1 MKYTYRL
8 LSVLLFFSAVFGA
21 FAYAAWSQF
30 LVTDSTIFIG
40 MSFIAGL
47 TSAICFI
54 LSAVLFVVPEEK
66 I

>member
-8 LSVLLFFSAVFGA
+8 LSVLLFFSAVFAG
-21 FAYAAWSQF
+21 FNYAAWSQF
-30 LVTDSTIFIG
+30 LVTDATIFFGI
-40 MSFIAGL
+40 SFIAGL